1 MLSRRHQISLR
12 VPDERFCLTMF
23 LVNNSNVWE
32 YFSDLMS
39 NNSSFLSKISYH
51 FAGSN
56 DIIYDWSS
64 LKSFSL
70 SLLPNTTVW
79 FFSSSAAT
87 STHWSPL
94 SLLINLYLSTVLS
107 GASTTSHIRLIYEF
121 LRISGSKPFF
131 SCSCYSIWTI
141 STKSST
147 LLPTSRFYLNRLSVT
162 LWSRSSLSLSSLVA
176 KA

>member
-12 VPDERFCLTMF
+12 VPDERFRFTMF

-32 YFSDLMS
+32 YFLDLMS

-70 SLLPNTTVW
+70 SLLSNTTVW
-79 FFSSSAAT
+79 YYSSSAAT
-87 STHWSPL
+87 STHWS
-94 SLLINLYLSTVLS
+94 LLINLCLSTVLS